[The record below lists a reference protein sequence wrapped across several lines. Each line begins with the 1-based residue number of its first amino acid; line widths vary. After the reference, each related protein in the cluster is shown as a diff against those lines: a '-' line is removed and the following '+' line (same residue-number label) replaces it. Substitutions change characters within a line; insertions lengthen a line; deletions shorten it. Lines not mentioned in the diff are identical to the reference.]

1 MAGKTFS
8 EKLFSLKS
16 GKEVSA
22 GDIVYVEPDL
32 ILSHDN
38 SASIVKTFQKMGGK
52 KILFPNKITIFVS

>member
-16 GKEVSA
+16 ESDVRA
-22 GDIVYVEPDL
+22 GAIVYAEPDL

-38 SASIVKTFQKMGGK
+38 SASILKT
-52 KILFPNKITIFVS
+52 LFIFIS